1 MFLQIE
7 QFLTTAE
14 VATIMEHAR
23 QANFVDG
30 RRFNPHNVTKNN
42 LVVDPADSH
51 GQQAAQIALSAF
63 QRSEEAR
70 NFAFPRRIAPP
81 QILRYGA
88 SKAYGAHVDVAFM
101 SVGRQPLRSD
111 ISATLFISDPASYQ
125 GGELVIYLGSEVVRI
140 KGAAGHLV
148 LYPSTTLHEVTPVTS
163 GERVVMITFIESQIA
178 DPSQRDLL
186 YTLNEVRALEGLKM
200 DWRNRVRLELVSA
213 NLQRMWGSS

>member
-1 MFLQIE
+1 MFLQIAE
-7 QFLTTAE
+7 FLTSAE
-14 VATIMEHAR
+14 VAALVEHAR

-42 LVVDPADSH
+42 LVVDPADAH

-88 SKAYGAHVDVAFM
+88 GKGYGAHVDVAFM
-101 SVGRQPLRSD
+101 AVARQPLRSD
-111 ISATLFISDPASYQ
+111 ISATLFISEPGSYE
-125 GGELVIYLGSEVVRI
+125 GGELVIYLGSETVRI
-140 KGAAGHLV
+140 KAGAGHVV
-148 LYPSTTLHEVTPVTS
+148 LYPSTTLHEVAPVTS

-178 DPSQRDLL
+178 DPSRRELL

-200 DWRNRVRLELVSA
+200 DWRNRLRLELVAA
-213 NLQRMWGSS
+213 NLQRMWGQ